1 MERLRLWRYK
11 KLANENVKE
20 PKVNEKL
27 ADDEDYSSCF
37 KLRKS
42 LKVKFNLL
50 IYNNAPSRGC
60 QTELNQPPISRG
72 DELII
77 NEAASR
83 LYFFSI
89 DKSHSR
95 ANFSPSFP
103 RQRRKS
109 ILASR
114 IFHCGEP
121 KSFNLE

>member
-83 LYFFSI
+83 ELLVFIS
-89 DKSHSR
+89 SR
-95 ANFSPSFP
+95 LINPTPAPTFLHHFLGNDES
-103 RQRRKS
+103 QY
-109 ILASR
+109 
-114 IFHCGEP
+114 
-121 KSFNLE
+121 